1 MRELKCVDDINTF
14 FTLNVLDEMS
24 DEEEIAGY
32 ISELSVLGKSY
43 RDIHTDLSNGLDG
56 AAYEA
61 QYPTQKKFRDD
72 VNTKIQNAK
81 RKLRTAK
88 RGKANTKIT
97 DKQSEL
103 LSEKKFLLQRTDDV
117 STKIESNVSN
127 DFEELRYEINFLEN
141 HMADC
146 QKLRFKIE
154 NLFKEPKS
162 HVDEILEM
170 EKKVKNGLTLLQ
182 KSLSDS
188 KKELDAQRQVSIDD
202 ENQKIKD
209 SSEAALNEQTVIAEH
224 VFKEIEIR
232 CDSFQS
238 KVDKNA
244 IKSLTGHQLLEAEKR
259 LFDLDRD
266 FGEILDKITAFVE
279 KFSGFADKAK
289 IVTARRD
296 AISKLKS
303 EYFSS
308 LKAEITNR
316 DISEEKLKSALTL
329 DLKLPQF
336 SGYDSQLDIFSFK
349 EEFANLVEPYISKI
363 HLPDTLKWKYLAGP
377 ALTLVESMT
386 DITKMWEKLEST
398 YGDVQLLLQNK
409 LISMG
414 KVEDLSEIESDEKRI
429 SAISSLLNSMTYLSE
444 LAKQHKLENELYY
457 GGGVERVL
465 SIMGT
470 ERKRKFI
477 RKSDKRL
484 KGPEAWVRLKEMLEK
499 EQLECQKLALYE
511 KTEKAFSPKDPKN
524 PKESKKPPVQKEGQ
538 KPRDDSKPSL
548 QNPGSHNAFSSS
560 SLSCHICGETSNHVV
575 TERGDKKFIQYFACK
590 VFVQKKCD
598 QRLKILTDKNL
609 CPKCLRPGIS
619 KGHKG
624 VCYKQYLCPD
634 PSHTGQNK
642 IHVLVCGAHC
652 TSTNNQAL
660 VEKYKTEVM
669 EHLTPNMESF
679 SRSIKICNYNMNGH
693 ESSLSAGNI
702 VSRSNKDG
710 PAVFKL
716 QTLNIGGHLF
726 NILYDDGCGDL
737 VIKERAMEI
746 LKKLGRARQLLKGP
760 LLLYGVSGMEA
771 QSKAGVWEIDL
782 PLIKPT
788 EDGEVDACMSGLCLE
803 TVTKEFPKVALKTAY
818 DELKS
823 KWESLGHRG
832 HFPKIPESVG
842 GETDIIIG
850 SQYLKFHPDQVFKLS
865 SGLTLLE
872 SKFLG
877 SDGSTGVLGGPHPSF
892 SAHLPNPNPT
902 HFGLGLFLSDAA
914 ALYRE
919 KWMATWGV
927 SMLGNKELESN
938 ACEEWD
944 ECFVAN
950 RAPRNMKLHQQIEDA
965 GTEVSYRCVDC
976 RGCSN
981 CKTSGR
987 IESISIEE
995 EVEDALIEGSV
1006 TVHPEEGY
1014 TEAKLPFKSDPLTKL
1029 KTNEKVAEKVYWSQ
1043 VRKLGKSDLDRQQVI
1058 EAERKLQTLEYVQ
1071 YLDDLPA
1078 EDRELILSSEVKYF
1092 LPWRAVHN
1100 PNSVSSPCRLVFDA
1114 SQPVPGASSLNDIL
1128 PKGSNSM
1135 NNLNQMLL
1143 RWSVHKSAFHCDIQK
1158 MYNSVRLEKSHW
1170 CYQLYLWED
1179 ELDPDKKPRWKVIK
1193 TLIYGV
1199 RSSGNQAQCALRK
1212 LADLI
1217 QPKYNRASEIIHKD
1231 TYVDDTISGEKDQVT
1246 LNKSVKE
1253 LKALVK
1259 SGGFDYKGITQSGED
1274 PPSHLSEDGVSINVG
1289 GMKWFPKDDILKL
1302 NIGDLNFSKRIRGK
1316 KDKNVLG
1323 VIPENVTRAQCQ
1335 GKSSEIF
1342 DPRGLAVPITCGFKV
1357 DLKRLNGLAWD
1368 QFISE
1373 EEKKI
1378 WDVNFSAMQD
1388 LRDVF
1393 FRRTI
1398 VPEDALNLDIETID
1412 VADAS
1417 NDLMCCAIYSRF
1429 KLKSGGYSCQLVFAR
1444 SKLVPDD
1451 MSMPRAELSAALL
1464 NASMG
1469 HVVKIS
1475 FGKFHKGHLKLTD
1488 SQVALHWINTTK
1500 SELLLWVRNR
1510 VIEINRLAPMGCWRY
1525 VRSKDNIADL
1535 GTRKGAS
1542 VEDIGPDS
1550 EWCKGKPWMSLPA
1563 DDFPLLTVQE
1573 TVLSPTELDELNK
1586 ERISPKV
1593 EFHAHW
1599 AAVSKPNVT
1608 SELGRRY
1615 EFSKYLID
1623 PNRFRL
1629 KKVLRILALVF
1640 KFIQRV
1646 SRALSERIP
1655 AFTSLM
1661 RPRTQVQDVGYLSC
1675 EGEQY
1680 LVTLGTDP
1688 RFPSQPGCVVSLSDD
1703 YIRAAL
1709 RYFFLKGTAEVL
1721 NFVNKQKYADI
1732 TTEND
1737 GILYYNSR
1745 ILPSQDFGDPPSLSD
1760 AVLDLC
1766 SSTFVV
1772 PVLDFK
1778 SPIAYA
1784 LVLETHRYHPDAQHS
1799 GVETVLRYSQTVAH
1813 ILNGRF
1819 LAKDVGKYCIRC
1831 RIRNKAR
1838 MKVLMGPLGEDTLK
1852 IAPAFYVSQVDISGP
1867 YSAYSSV
1874 NKRATVKVW
1883 FVLFCCCA
1891 TGAVDVR
1898 IMEDY
1903 STESFLL
1910 AFVRF
1915 SCRYGYPKT
1924 LLIDEGSQ
1932 LVKGCTDMV
1941 ISFTDLSHKLSFEYG
1956 ADFRTCPV
1964 GAHYMNGKAER
1975 KIQHVQKSMEM
1986 MSGERL
1992 SIMQWETLV
2001 ASISNS
2007 INNLPLGLGNKV
2019 ESIENLDLI
2028 TPNRLL
2034 LGRNNDRSP
2043 TGTLSVVDDF
2053 SKMLYS
2059 NAKIFKAW
2067 FKAWLISYVP
2077 QLIQLTKWFKSDEQL
2092 KVGDVVLFLKSDK
2105 AFETQY
2111 QYGLVK
2117 HVYQSRDGFVRKA
2130 EIEYQNHQE
2139 KVKRTTV
2146 RGVRELVVIKRF
2158 EEYDIDEILFKAS
2171 SDHASES
2178 SAAHRC
2184 GCCYNDSFV
2193 DC

>member
-1 MRELKCVDDINTF
+1 
-14 FTLNVLDEMS
+14 
-24 DEEEIAGY
+24 
-32 ISELSVLGKSY
+32 
-43 RDIHTDLSNGLDG
+43 
-56 AAYEA
+56 
-61 QYPTQKKFRDD
+61 
-72 VNTKIQNAK
+72 
-81 RKLRTAK
+81 
-88 RGKANTKIT
+88 
-97 DKQSEL
+97 
-103 LSEKKFLLQRTDDV
+103 
-117 STKIESNVSN
+117 
-127 DFEELRYEINFLEN
+127 
-141 HMADC
+141 
-146 QKLRFKIE
+146 
-154 NLFKEPKS
+154 
-162 HVDEILEM
+162 
-170 EKKVKNGLTLLQ
+170 
-182 KSLSDS
+182 
-188 KKELDAQRQVSIDD
+188 
-202 ENQKIKD
+202 
-209 SSEAALNEQTVIAEH
+209 
-224 VFKEIEIR
+224 
-232 CDSFQS
+232 
-238 KVDKNA
+238 
-244 IKSLTGHQLLEAEKR
+244 
-259 LFDLDRD
+259 
-266 FGEILDKITAFVE
+266 
-279 KFSGFADKAK
+279 
-289 IVTARRD
+289 
-296 AISKLKS
+296 
-303 EYFSS
+303 
-308 LKAEITNR
+308 
-316 DISEEKLKSALTL
+316 
-329 DLKLPQF
+329 
-336 SGYDSQLDIFSFK
+336 
-349 EEFANLVEPYISKI
+349 
-363 HLPDTLKWKYLAGP
+363 
-377 ALTLVESMT
+377 
-386 DITKMWEKLEST
+386 
-398 YGDVQLLLQNK
+398 
-409 LISMG
+409 MG
-414 KVEDLSEIESDEKRI
+414 KVENLCEIKSDEKRI
-429 SAISSLLNSMTYLSE
+429 SAISSLLNSMTDLSE
-444 LAKQHKLENELYY
+444 LAKEHKLENELYY

-465 SIMGT
+465 SIMGS

-477 RKSDKRL
+477 KKSDKRL
-484 KGPEAWVRLKEMLEK
+484 KGPEAWTRLKEMLEK
-499 EQLECQKLALYE
+499 EQSECERLALYE
-511 KTEKAFSPKDPKN
+511 KTEKMFSPKG
-524 PKESKKPPVQKEGQ
+524 SKKPPNQNDGDKNREE
-538 KPRDDSKPSL
+538 SKPDMASG
-548 QNPGSHNAFSSS
+548 GSHNSFSPSQS
-560 SLSCHICGETSNHVV
+560 PLCCHICGDSSNHVV

-590 VFVQKKCD
+590 VFVDKKCD

-634 PSHTGQNK
+634 ISHPGQNK

-652 TSTNNQAL
+652 TSSVNQAL
-660 VEKYKTEVM
+660 MEKYKTEVM

-679 SRSIKICNYNMNGH
+679 SRLIKICNYNMNGH
-693 ESSLSAGNI
+693 ESSLSSDNVVA
-702 VSRSNKDG
+702 RSNKNG

-716 QTLNIGGHLF
+716 QTLSIGGHLF

-737 VIKERAMEI
+737 VIKETAMEI
-746 LKKLGRARQLLKGP
+746 LKKLGRARQLVKGP
-760 LLLYGVSGMEA
+760 LFLNGVSNMVA
-771 QSKAGVWEIDL
+771 KSNAGVWEVDL
-782 PLIKPT
+782 PLISPT

-803 TVTKEFPKVALKTAY
+803 TVTKEFPRVFLKSAF

-823 KWESLGHRG
+823 KWDSLGSQG
-832 HFPKIPESVG
+832 SLPKIPESVG

-850 SQYLKFHPDQVFKLS
+850 SQYLKFHPKQVLELN
-865 SGLTLLE
+865 SGLTIYE

-892 SAHLPNPNPT
+892 SANLHNPNPT
-902 HFGLGLFLSDAA
+902 HFGLGLFFSDATA
-914 ALYRE
+914 VYRE
-919 KWMATWGV
+919 KWMATLGV
-927 SMLGNKELESN
+927 SMLGNKQLESN
-938 ACEEWD
+938 AREEWD

-976 RGCSN
+976 RGCSS

-995 EVEDALIEGSV
+995 EVEDALIERSV
-1006 TVHPEEGY
+1006 TVHSEEGY
-1014 TEAKLPFKSDPLTKL
+1014 TEAELPFKSDPVMKL
-1029 KTNEKVAEKVYWSQ
+1029 RTNEKEAEKVYWSQ
-1043 VRKLGKSDLDRQQVI
+1043 VKKLGKSDTDRQQVI
-1058 EAERKLQTLEYVQ
+1058 EAERKLQTLEYVE
-1071 YLDDLPA
+1071 YLDDLP
-1078 EDRELILSSEVKYF
+1078 EDERELVLSSKVKYF

-1100 PNSVSSPCRLVFDA
+1100 PNSVSTSCRLVFDA
-1114 SQPVPGASSLNDIL
+1114 SQPVPGASCLNDIL

-1143 RWSVHKSAFHCDIQK
+1143 RWSIHKSAFHCDIQK
-1158 MYNSVRLEKSHW
+1158 MYNSVRLVKNHW

-1179 ELDPDKKPRWKVIK
+1179 QLDPNKKPRWKVVK

-1212 LADLI
+1212 TANLMET
-1217 QPKYNRASEIIHKD
+1217 KYSRAAEIINTD
-1231 TYVDDTISGEKDQVT
+1231 TYVDDTISGEKDPAT
-1246 LNKSVKE
+1246 LNKSIRE

-1259 SGGFDYKGITQSGED
+1259 SGGFDFKGITQSGED

-1289 GMKWFPKDDILKL
+1289 GMKWFPKNDVLRL

-1316 KDKNVLG
+1316 KDMGSLG
-1323 VIPENVTRAQCQ
+1323 LIPENVTRAHCQ
-1335 GKSSEIF
+1335 GKASEIF

-1378 WDVNFSAMQD
+1378 WDVNFASMQD

-1393 FRRTI
+1393 FRRTV

-1417 NDLMCCAIYSRF
+1417 SSLMCCAIYARF
-1429 KLKSGGYSCQLVFAR
+1429 ELKSGGYSCQLVFAR

-1451 MSMPRAELSAALL
+1451 TSMPRAELSAAVM

-1469 HVVKIS
+1469 HVAKIS
-1475 FGKFHKGHLKLTD
+1475 FGKFHKGHIKLTD

-1510 VIEINRLAPMGCWRY
+1510 VIEINRLAPMDCWRY

-1535 GTRKGAS
+1535 GTRKGARI
-1542 VEDIGPDS
+1542 EDIGPDS

-1563 DDFPLLTVQE
+1563 AEFPLLTVQE

-1586 ERISPKV
+1586 ERICPKV

-1599 AAVSKPNVT
+1599 AAVSKPNIT
-1608 SELGRRY
+1608 SELGKRY
-1615 EFSKYLID
+1615 QFSNYLID

-1629 KKVLRILALVF
+1629 KKVLRVLALVF
-1640 KFIQRV
+1640 MFIQRI
-1646 SRALSERIP
+1646 SKKRSERV
-1655 AFTSLM
+1655 TSLLKA
-1661 RPRTQVQDVGYLSC
+1661 RTPVQDLGFLSC
-1675 EGEQY
+1675 VGEQY
-1680 LVTLGTDP
+1680 LVTLGTDS
-1688 RFPSQPGCVVSLSDD
+1688 RFPSKPGCVIPLTDD

-1709 RYFFLKGTAEVL
+1709 RYFLLKGTAEVR

-1732 TTEND
+1732 TTEID

-1745 ILPSQDFGDPPSLSD
+1745 ILPSQSFGDPPSFSD

-1766 SSTFVV
+1766 SSSFVV

-1784 LVLETHRYHPDAQHS
+1784 LVLETHRYHPDARHA
-1799 GVETVLRYSQTVAH
+1799 GIETVLRYSQTIAH

-1838 MKVLMGPLGEDTLK
+1838 MNALMGPLGEENLK
-1852 IAPAFYVSQVDISGP
+1852 IAPAFYVSQSDIFGP
-1867 YSAYSSV
+1867 YSAYSKV
-1874 NKRATVKVW
+1874 NQRATVKVW
-1883 FVLFCCCA
+1883 FVLFCCCS
-1891 TGAVDVR
+1891 TGAVAVK

-1903 STESFLL
+1903 STEAFLQ

-1915 SCRYGYPKT
+1915 SCTFGYPKT

-1932 LVKGCTDMV
+1932 LVKGCSDMV

-1956 ADFRTCPV
+1956 VDFRTCPV

-1975 KIQHVQKSMEM
+1975 KIQHVQRSMEM

-1992 SIMQWETLV
+1992 TVIQWETLM
-2001 ASISNS
+2001 ASITNS

-2019 ESIENLDLI
+2019 ESIENLDII

-2034 LGRNNDRSP
+2034 LGRNNARSP
-2043 TGTLSVVDDF
+2043 TGTLSVVDDY
-2053 SKMLYS
+2053 SKMLNS
-2059 NAKIFKAW
+2059 NCKIFKAW

-2077 QLIQLTKWFKSDEQL
+2077 ELIKMTKWFKNDEQL

-2105 AFETQY
+2105 VFETQY

-2117 HVYQSRDGFVRKA
+2117 FVYQSRDGIVRKA

-2139 KVKRTTV
+2139 NCKRTTV
-2146 RGVRELVVIKRF
+2146 RGVRELVVILKF
-2158 EEYDIDEILFKAS
+2158 EEYSIDEVLFKAS
-2171 SDHASES
+2171 SDHESES